1 MHRAGMEL
9 GYRNAPAVVAIN
21 PRFQLQGGEPYE
33 KYVIAQY
40 TMGYIDLKAVAQ
52 ELSQLEQGWG
62 GSPTIIGSPQGKSST
77 LSREQIFEIV
87 RKHLKKDE

>member
-1 MHRAGMEL
+1 
-9 GYRNAPAVVAIN
+9 
-21 PRFQLQGGEPYE
+21 
-33 KYVIAQY
+33 
-40 TMGYIDLKAVAQ
+40 MGYIDLKAVAQ

-87 RKHLKKDE
+87 RKLKKRQVVQKKKHHYKVMFFDMCL